1 MCSNDSTPP
10 ALHAVGNKGAIFL
23 KYVKENTQTN
33 KKKTRLGHLGIF
45 VVNVVVAGAAE

>member
-33 KKKTRLGHLGIF
+33 KKNRLGHLGIF